1 MIDIVCRRGI
11 RSSVVAIWF
20 FSCLAHPAQSDPRLS
35 MSESA
40 TRGEELYNR
49 FGCYQCHGHFG
60 QGGINGPPLVLNL
73 FPYETFRVFVREPQR
88 QMPRYR
94 EEVLDEQQLKAIY
107 AYVQA
112 MERTSS
118 PERIQLLHD
127 PDKTR

>member
-40 TRGEELYNR
+40 RRGEELYDR

-60 QGGINGPPLVLNL
+60 QGGINGPPLVSNVL
-73 FPYETFRVFVREPQR
+73 PYEAFRTFVREPRR
-88 QMPRYR
+88 QMPPYR
-94 EEVLDEQQLKAIY
+94 DAVLDDGQLKAIH

-112 MERTSS
+112 SGKKPVRDGI
-118 PERIQLLHD
+118 PLLRD
-127 PDKTR
+127 PGKTR